1 MWGGEGLLL
10 RLHHACRLNARYP
23 PYLHSHRQGHKRCD
37 EQEDTQVEAE
47 AVIECRQEAIGYA
60 SIDQEVSQW
69 ESNGCGND
77 KQTDIEASEKQ
88 SDVMRLGSIDLADG
102 HLLAAEGS
110 IDRNG

>member
-1 MWGGEGLLL
+1 MLYIVSISFLGEAGIFESLFVVGFGIVL
-10 RLHHACRLNARYP
+10 RLEA
-23 PYLHSHRQGHKRCD
+23 SD

-47 AVIECRQEAIGYA
+47 AVIECLQEAIGYD

-102 HLLAAEGS
+102 HLLASHGS
-110 IDRNG
+110 IHG